1 MTDKRAP
8 ADSVDFVIVGGG
20 LAGSLIALAKA
31 ELGLARSVTLIE
43 QGTQLGG
50 NHTWSFHR
58 TDLDAEGWGLVGPL
72 VAHRWPRYEVRFPGR
87 SRAMEGDYVSITSD
101 RFARVVEARLALA
114 GVRVLLDRRV
124 RDLDEGAVRFDDGTE
139 LRGAVVVDARGPR
152 PGPAAGRAAFQKF
165 VGLELDLEE
174 DGPWDMPVIM
184 DAGED
189 VEQSSSE
196 GFRFVYVLPFSRR
209 HVLIEDTVYG
219 DDPGLD
225 ESALAVRVVA
235 YALARGAHVRRVL
248 RREVGV
254 LPLPLEKAPG
264 LPFEPGSP
272 LRVGYGGGLFHP
284 VTGYSLPIACRVAR
298 ALAPT
303 RTRAEA
309 DEALAAVA
317 RELAPQQSF
326 GRLLNRL
333 MFEAMM
339 PARRWTALERF
350 YRMPPATIARFYA
363 SRTTFWDRA
372 RLLVGRPPAG
382 VSWRRLLASRAGAVS

>member
-1 MTDKRAP
+1 MTDTNA
-8 ADSVDFVIVGGG
+8 AADFVIVGGG

-31 ELGLARSVTLIE
+31 EIGRGHSVTLIE

-58 TDLDAEGWGLVGPL
+58 TDLDADGWGLVGPL

-87 SRAMEGDYVSITSD
+87 SRVMEGDYVSVTSE

-114 GVRVLLDRRV
+114 GVRVLPGRRV
-124 RDLDEGAVRFDDGTE
+124 RDLDAGAVHFDDGTE
-139 LRGAVVVDARGPR
+139 LRGAVVVDARGPTS
-152 PGPAAGRAAFQKF
+152 GPAVGRTAFQKF

-174 DGPWDMPVIM
+174 DGPWDVPVIM
-184 DAGED
+184 DASED
-189 VEQSSSE
+189 VEQSSAE

-235 YALARGAHVRRVL
+235 YALARGAQVRRVL
-248 RREVGV
+248 RREAGV
-254 LPLPLEKAPG
+254 LPLPMEKAAARP
-264 LPFEPGSP
+264 PFDVEGP

-284 VTGYSLPIACRVAR
+284 VTGYSLPIASRVAL
-298 ALAPT
+298 ALAPART
-303 RTRAEA
+303 RTEA
-309 DEALAAVA
+309 QEALAAVA

-382 VSWRRLLASRAGAVS
+382 VSWRRLLASRMGAPS